1 MGMFDNLV
9 LLGESASLV
18 RCAHGHVQEDL
29 QTKSLERLLDVYYVY
44 ERVLYRSMRAAEER
58 IVRPREMEDGKL
70 RIRFERDALR
80 FAHTGEVVVYTHC
93 SDCDPVVYESASSF
107 VGRVSDRRVW
117 VEYELDFREGGLVKT
132 AALSTK
138 TREETREQMLRDGV
152 AVLPDDDRVAR
163 RHLEMLRKKADSE
176 SGDL

>member
-9 LLGESASLV
+9 LLGESANLV

-44 ERVLYRSMRAAEER
+44 ERVLYRTMRAAQER
-58 IVRPREMEDGKL
+58 IARSLEMEDGKL
-70 RIRFERDALR
+70 RIRFERDASL

-93 SDCDPVVYESASSF
+93 KDCDPVVYESASSF
-107 VGRVSDRRVW
+107 GGRVSDRRVW
-117 VEYELDFREGGLVKT
+117 VEYELDFREGRLVKT

-163 RHLEMLRKKADSE
+163 RHLEMLRKEAETE
-176 SGDL
+176 SRDL

>member
-9 LLGESASLV
+9 LLGESANLV

-44 ERVLYRSMRAAEER
+44 ERVLYRTMRTAEER
-58 IVRPREMEDGKL
+58 IVKPREMEDGRLKL
-70 RIRFERDALR
+70 RSERDAFP
-80 FAHTGEVVVYTHC
+80 FAQTGEVVVYTHC
-93 SDCDPVVYESASSF
+93 KDCDPVVYESASSF
-107 VGRVSDRRVW
+107 GGRVSDSRVW
-117 VEYELDFREGGLVKT
+117 VEYELDFREGRLVKT
-132 AALSTK
+132 AALSAK

-163 RHLEMLRKKADSE
+163 RHLEMLRKEAETE
-176 SGDL
+176 SKGL